1 MGSDV
6 KYLRQISSFLLFP
19 YIMFN
24 FSEQNIT
31 KSKTYIM
38 LIYFSPNFILL
49 SGEFNL
55 VIKYITSIRS
65 QSNYDEFI
73 KRYLHVNKL

>member
-1 MGSDV
+1 
-6 KYLRQISSFLLFP
+6 
-19 YIMFN
+19 MFN

-31 KSKTYIM
+31 KSKKYIM

-73 KRYLHVNKL
+73 KRYLHVNKLELFY